1 MPRSRAESVFSL
13 PRWSEADARVVLDA
27 LERSGE
33 PVAAFA
39 AAHGVDAQRLYVWRR
54 RLGASAEHTSFREVV
69 IAEPAPRTASFE
81 VVLPTG
87 VTVRVGPSFDSAA
100 LARLLEVL
108 SRVAAC

>member
-1 MPRSRAESVFSL
+1 
-13 PRWSEADARVVLDA
+13 
-27 LERSGE
+27 
-33 PVAAFA
+33 
-39 AAHGVDAQRLYVWRR
+39 
-54 RLGASAEHTSFREVV
+54 VV